1 MRSRLLTLIALIV
14 GLTMSITPIAAQATR
29 LKVVATFSILGDV
42 VHSIAGDNID
52 LTVLVGPDGDTHSYE
67 PVPQD
72 SVALTNANLIFENG
86 LGFETWL
93 DSLYTAANAQAQR
106 VVVSQGINPGKI
118 TVGD

>member
-1 MRSRLLTLIALIV
+1 MRIRLLTALSLFMALIFSTA
-14 GLTMSITPIAAQATR
+14 LANAQPR
-29 LKVVATFSILGDV
+29 HLKVVATFSILGDV
-42 VHSIAGDNID
+42 VHTIAGDNID

-106 VVVSQGINPGKI
+106 VVVSQGINPGK
-118 TVGD
+118 